1 LRDNLPAKIRKVA
14 AKANEHDTIM
24 LFVAGHG
31 VRDETTG
38 RFFLATRESDL
49 DRAQETMI
57 SWDEIAGSVY
67 DAKARV
73 IVFIDAC
80 HSRAAGAGNDEAIST
95 FLGRKAPVT
104 LIAAS
109 KGRQISVENAAGGFF
124 TTALVKAIGAGREV
138 TDVNGNGAIELAELY
153 GAIKREVV
161 NETGHKQSPW
171 IARNNMIGETP
182 LF

>member
-1 LRDNLPAKIRKVA
+1 
-14 AKANEHDTIM
+14 M

-38 RFFLATRESDL
+38 QFFLATRESDVNKA
-49 DRAQETMI
+49 RETMI
-57 SWDEIAGSVY
+57 SWDEIAG
-67 DAKARV
+67 AIHGTKARV

-80 HSRAAGAGNDEAIST
+80 HSGAAGLTNDEAVST
-95 FLGRKAPVT
+95 FLGRNAPVT

-109 KGRQISVENAAGGFF
+109 KGRQTAEESDTGGIF
-124 TTALVKAIGAGREV
+124 TTALVGAISASRET

-153 GAIKREVV
+153 GSIKREVV
-161 NETGHKQSPW
+161 RETEYRQTPW